1 MHKLNYDPFSF
12 SKQLNTTIGF
22 EPIIKKLAEMTESMP
37 KIPTYPPYNIRQV
50 DENKYV
56 IEMAVAGFGKQD
68 IELELQDGKL
78 TVKGSVT
85 TDDGDYLYK
94 GIADR
99 AFTRHFTLADTVEV
113 KNADL
118 INGML
123 KIWLE
128 RFIPEHKKPKKI
140 PINTGAVGSSEVV
153 DVPEGANGPGG
164 PQGPKPDTAT
174 QQFLSEKYSDK

>member
-22 EPIIKKLAEMTESMP
+22 EPILKKLAEMTESMP
-37 KIPTYPPYNIRQV
+37 KIPTYPPYNIKKV

-68 IELELQDGKL
+68 LELELQDGTL
-78 TVKGSVT
+78 TVKGNIA
-85 TDDGDYLYK
+85 TDEAEYLYK
-94 GIADR
+94 GIAER
-99 AFTRHFTLADTVEV
+99 AFTRQFTLADTVEI

-128 RFIPEHKKPKKI
+128 RFIPEEKKPKKI
-140 PINTGAVGSSEVV
+140 SIGEKPA
-153 DVPEGANGPGG
+153 DHNGE
-164 PQGPKPDTAT
+164 AT
-174 QQFLSEKYSDK
+174 KQFLSEKYGEK

>member
-12 SKQLNTTIGF
+12 SKQLNTTVGF
-22 EPIIKKLAEMTESMP
+22 EPMLKKFSELAESMP
-37 KIPTYPPYNIRQV
+37 KIPTYPPYNIKKV

-68 IELELQDGKL
+68 LELELQDGTL
-78 TVKGSVT
+78 TVKGNIA
-85 TDDGDYLYK
+85 TDDAEYLYK
-94 GIADR
+94 GIAER
-99 AFTRHFTLADTVEV
+99 AFTRQFTLADTVEI

-128 RFIPEHKKPKKI
+128 RFIPEEKKPKKI
-140 PINTGAVGSSEVV
+140 NIGETPSEH
-153 DVPEGANGPGG
+153 NGEPT
-164 PQGPKPDTAT
+164 K
-174 QQFLSEKYSDK
+174 QFLSEKYGEK

>member
-12 SKQLNTTIGF
+12 STFPKQLNTTIGF
-22 EPIIKKLAEMTESMP
+22 EPILKKLAEISETFP
-37 KIPTYPPYNIRQV
+37 KVPTYPPYNIKKL

-68 IELELQDGKL
+68 LELELQDGTL
-78 TVKGSVT
+78 TIKGNVSA
-85 TDDGDYLYK
+85 DDSEYVFK
-94 GIADR
+94 GIAER
-99 AFTRHFTLADTVEV
+99 AFTRQFTLADTVEI

-128 RFIPEHKKPKKI
+128 RFVPEEKKPKKI
-140 PINTGAVGSSEVV
+140 NIGEAEPESST
-153 DVPEGANGPGG
+153 
-164 PQGPKPDTAT
+164 K
-174 QQFLSEKYSDK
+174 QFLAEKYSDK